1 MTATLSQLELGLWK
15 GFKQQKADRYKSE
28 FDCFFDFSQERLEYW
43 SDLADESRVMA
54 FQQGAASAA
63 PVAKPTGGNGG
74 NSHKPRRDD
83 RRDSHDNHKSSN
95 HQSLTKNFHKF
106 QAHSAAAHSHGTQQQ
121 PQKSDNADSIS
132 NANPNNN
139 FSNRYARDFKCPIP
153 GCDDSRPHARRQCNM
168 FLSLSVGARWDI
180 VKGKKWCP
188 WCMAHPADRDCY
200 AIRRLEQD
208 NQKAESGEDSCKLP
222 HHPVLH
228 HVQGNVYSH
237 RLEVVDG
244 PVEDPANTNVLSI
257 KSKYYD
263 NYLIPQIDV
272 VTVGGL
278 TAVVQNDSGSQTSSV
293 SASFAM
299 QQGIQCRMC
308 DMIVDD
314 GLSQTGTR
322 VTEVHELPI
331 KSLSGIEIRK
341 FFELSVIGTGSPVE
355 DISTNLKTVF
365 FPGCESRE

>member
-1 MTATLSQLELGLWK
+1 
-15 GFKQQKADRYKSE
+15 
-28 FDCFFDFSQERLEYW
+28 
-43 SDLADESRVMA
+43 
-54 FQQGAASAA
+54 
-63 PVAKPTGGNGG
+63 
-74 NSHKPRRDD
+74 
-83 RRDSHDNHKSSN
+83 
-95 HQSLTKNFHKF
+95 
-106 QAHSAAAHSHGTQQQ
+106 
-121 PQKSDNADSIS
+121 
-132 NANPNNN
+132 
-139 FSNRYARDFKCPIP
+139 
-153 GCDDSRPHARRQCNM
+153 
-168 FLSLSVGARWDI
+168 
-180 VKGKKWCP
+180 
-188 WCMAHPADRDCY
+188 MAHPADKDCY

-208 NQKAESGEDSCKLP
+208 NQKAECGEDGCKLP
-222 HHPVLH
+222 HYPALH
-228 HVQGNVYSH
+228 HVKSNVYSH
-237 RLEVVDG
+237 RLEVVDC
-244 PVEDPANTNVLSI
+244 PVEGPANTNVLSI
-257 KSKYYD
+257 KSRY
-263 NYLIPQIDV
+263 YLIPQIDV
-272 VTVGGL
+272 VTVGTVGGL

>member
-95 HQSLTKNFHKF
+95 HQSLTKNFHNF

-121 PQKSDNADSIS
+121 PQKSDNTDSIS

-168 FLSLSVGARWDI
+168 FLSLSVGGRWDI

-188 WCMAHPADRDCY
+188 WCMAHPADKDCY

-208 NQKAESGEDSCKLP
+208 NQKAECGEDGCKLP
-222 HHPVLH
+222 HYPALH
-228 HVQGNVYSH
+228 HVKSNVYSH
-237 RLEVVDG
+237 RLEVVDC
-244 PVEDPANTNVLSI
+244 PVEVPANTNVLSI
-257 KSKYYD
+257 KSRY
-263 NYLIPQIDV
+263 YLIPHIDV

-278 TAVVQNDSGSQTSSV
+278 TAVVQYDH
-293 SASFAM
+293 
-299 QQGIQCRMC
+299 R
-308 DMIVDD
+308 
-314 GLSQTGTR
+314 
-322 VTEVHELPI
+322 
-331 KSLSGIEIRK
+331 
-341 FFELSVIGTGSPVE
+341 
-355 DISTNLKTVF
+355 
-365 FPGCESRE
+365 